1 MRFSV
6 VQEPS
11 GTWAVF
17 DGIFGLPADFAGRTL
32 IGLPRDEAYRLAANA
47 NHGVLRWRSALT
59 SQRPCRRHHVDFLC
73 SFLCGY

>member
-1 MRFSV
+1 MRFRV

-17 DGIFGLPADFAGRTL
+17 DEIFGLPADFAGRTL

-59 SQRPCRRHHVDFLC
+59 SQGASP
-73 SFLCGY
+73 